1 MEDTIYIQMKHRVEM
16 VEERPIR
23 LYDIANIIAPEQM
36 LKALYALELYVK
48 TDREGKFVVI
58 DALMIIEKIGGHFPQ
73 SNIQTVGPEETIVEF
88 VQKSKRANFLLFI
101 VVWLLLFIGS
111 GLTIMNFH
119 EETSMQ
125 EIHQKLYWML
135 TGIENDRPYLLQ
147 VPYSIGLGVG
157 MILFFNHLF
166 KKRLNE
172 EPSPLEIEMF
182 NYQQDLDK
190 YVIVHEKKESAE
202 RLDDR

>member
-16 VEERPIR
+16 KEKRTIR

-48 TDREGKFVVI
+48 TDREDKFVVI
-58 DALMIIEKIGGHFPQ
+58 DALMIIEKIGGQFPQ
-73 SNIQTVGPEETIVEF
+73 SNIQTVGPEETIIEF
-88 VQKSKRANFLLFI
+88 VQKSKTANFLLFI
-101 VVWLLLFIGS
+101 VVWLLLFVGS

-202 RLDDR
+202 RIDDR